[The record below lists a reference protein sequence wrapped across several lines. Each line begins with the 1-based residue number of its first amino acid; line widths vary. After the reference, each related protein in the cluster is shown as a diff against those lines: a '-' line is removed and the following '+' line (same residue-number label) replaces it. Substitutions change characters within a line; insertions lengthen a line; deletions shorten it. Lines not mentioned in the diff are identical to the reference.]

1 MSIQFETVVVEH
13 VYSHVMSHDYHMTQ
27 VTQEY
32 AAEAIAETLSFS
44 SDEFSASMTTPT
56 KPTPIQVRIHTY
68 FCVYTQ
74 LTLVHVHACRRSLCL
89 VEVWPHCVHY
99 FIRPISL

>member
-44 SDEFSASMTTPT
+44 SASMTTPT

-74 LTLVHVHACRRSLCL
+74 LALVHVHGCRRSLCP
-89 VEVWPHCVHY
+89 VEVWPHCVHC